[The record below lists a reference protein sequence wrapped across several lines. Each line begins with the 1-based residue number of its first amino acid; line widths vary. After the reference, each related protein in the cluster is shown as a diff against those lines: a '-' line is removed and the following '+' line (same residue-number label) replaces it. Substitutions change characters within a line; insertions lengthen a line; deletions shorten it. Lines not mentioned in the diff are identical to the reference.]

1 MGNVEQQYL
10 DLVKDIL
17 ENGNT
22 KSDRTGTGTKS
33 VFGRTIRHSMK
44 DGFPLLTTKKVAFKT
59 MVTELLWFL
68 RGDTNIKYLVDNGCQ
83 IWVGDAYKRY
93 ITTPIDSISENHKY
107 KLPSFDGGEILYKPN
122 DFVHYTQEE
131 FINKIKTDDEFA
143 KKWGELGK
151 IYGTQWRRWEKYG
164 FRGVQDG
171 AADLGWETESPYIDQ
186 IANAIHL
193 LKTDPDSRRNL
204 VNAYNVGE
212 LDQMVLPPCHYSFQF
227 YTRELSYNEREQIA
241 LSYPHIKEL
250 CDVNGPMTPKGWDD
264 YNIPTRAI
272 SLLWNQRSCDAP
284 LGLPITIPSYSLLLM
299 MVAKQVNMVPEEV
312 IANMGDCHIYLN
324 QIEGIKEQL
333 SRTPYELPTVK
344 ISDRQVNDI
353 SEYTIEDFTLENY
366 QCHPKIKM
374 PLSN

>member
-1 MGNVEQQYL
+1 MSNVEQQYL

-17 ENGNT
+17 ENGYT
-22 KSDRTGTGTKS
+22 KMDRTKTGTKS

-44 DGFPLLTTKKVAFKT
+44 DGFPLLTTKKMAWKT

-68 RGDTNIKYLVDNGCQ
+68 RGDTNIKYLVDNGCH
-83 IWVGDAYKRY
+83 IWVGDAYKNY
-93 ITTPIDSISENHKY
+93 EKHCQSLGITEYDDKET
-107 KLPSFDGGEILYKPN
+107 
-122 DFVHYTQEE
+122 
-131 FINKIKTDDEFA
+131 FIKGIKELKTYADKF
-143 KKWGELGK
+143 GELGPV
-151 IYGTQWRRWEKYG
+151 YGKQWRRWEKYG

-227 YTRELSYNEREQIA
+227 YTRELSLDERAKQHPNPNMFYDIHGSFNIGDSIEN
-241 LSYPHIKEL
+241 S
-250 CDVNGPMTPKGWDD
+250 DMTIEDREWLHGKFNDG
-264 YNIPTRAI
+264 NIPKRAI
-272 SLLWNQRSCDAP
+272 SLLWNQRSCDLP
-284 LGLPITIPSYSLLLM
+284 LGLPINIPSYSLLLM
-299 MVAKQVNMVPEEV
+299 MTAKQVNMVPEEV
-312 IANMGDCHIYLN
+312 IGNLGDCHIYLN

-333 SRTPYELPTVK
+333 SRTPYELPIVK

-353 SEYTIEDFTLENY
+353 SEYTIEDFTLEKY

>member
-1 MGNVEQQYL
+1 MSNIEQQYL

-17 ENGNT
+17 EHGYT
-22 KSDRTGTGTKS
+22 KGDRTGTGTKS

-44 DGFPLLTTKKVAFKT
+44 DGFPLLTTKKVPFKT

-68 RGDTNIKYLVDNGCQ
+68 RGDTNIKYLVDNGCH
-83 IWVGDAYKRY
+83 IWDGDAWANYQRSMLKKFMDSTTIAGY
-93 ITTPIDSISENHKY
+93 AITNK
-107 KLPSFDGGEILYKPN
+107 
-122 DFVHYTQEE
+122 EE

-143 KKWGELGK
+143 KKFGELGPV
-151 IYGTQWRRWEKYG
+151 YGKQWRSWREGKYTNEWI
-164 FRGVQDG
+164 VDG
-171 AADLGWETESPYIDQ
+171 LEIPGGPTYWKEGIDQ

-193 LKTDPDSRRNL
+193 LKTDPDSRRIL
-204 VNAYNVGE
+204 VSAWNPSD
-212 LDQMVLPPCHYSFQF
+212 LPDQVLPPCHYSFQF
-227 YTRELSYNEREQIA
+227 YTRELSLEERKEYAIQKNLFVVDNDNEI
-241 LSYPHIKEL
+241 H
-250 CDVNGPMTPKGWDD
+250 WDAI
-264 YNIPTRAI
+264 NIPKRAI
-272 SLLWNQRSCDAP
+272 SLIYNARSQDVP
-284 LGLPITIPSYSLLLM
+284 LGTPFNIPSYSLLLM

-344 ISDRQVNDI
+344 ISDRQVDDI

-366 QCHPKIKM
+366 QCHPKIKL

>member
-1 MGNVEQQYL
+1 MNNVEQQYL

-17 ENGNT
+17 ENGHT

-68 RGDTNIKYLVDNGCQ
+68 RGDTNIKYLVDNDCY

-93 ITTPIDSISENHKY
+93 CKNADEGTFSRKWL
-107 KLPSFDGGEILYKPN
+107 KLEESFDGFFTNEEYSL
-122 DFVHYTQEE
+122 YTQEE

-143 KKWGELGK
+143 KKWGELGPV
-151 IYGTQWRRWEKYG
+151 YGAGWRRWTKFE
-164 FRGVQDG
+164 D
-171 AADLGWETESPYIDQ
+171 ESIEHNEWYKSHEPIDQ

-212 LDQMVLPPCHYSFQF
+212 LDQMLLPPCHYSFQF
-227 YTRELSYNEREQIA
+227 YTRELSESELNILYNKRRGVGEIDTNYSIGTIIA
-241 LSYPHIKEL
+241 KDPS
-250 CDVNGPMTPKGWDD
+250 
-264 YNIPTRAI
+264 IPRRAI
-272 SLLWNQRSCDAP
+272 SLIYNARSQDVP
-284 LGLPITIPSYSLLLM
+284 LGTPFNIPSYSLLLM

-312 IANMGDCHIYLN
+312 IGNLGDCHIYLN